1 MIEDNWQDNVAS
13 LFERLLPVGTAVI
26 LMLLTYAPIYL
37 GVFNNVR
44 ADLGLVA
51 VYFWMLNRS
60 DLFDLKSVVFM
71 GILDGTLSSSA
82 FGLTLFSY
90 LLMYVLMINLRKFLN
105 GRSFV
110 VVWYGFI
117 ALSLVTYLLKWMIA
131 TVYYGQFL
139 PMTSLMFSYF
149 QCAAIYPLISMLL
162 AWIQNIFLQ
171 DDEL

>member
-13 LFERLLPVGTAVI
+13 LFERLLPVSTAVI
-26 LMLLTYAPIYL
+26 LMLLTHAPIYL

-44 ADLGLVA
+44 ADLGLAA

-90 LLMYVLMINLRKFLN
+90 LRFMV
-105 GRSFV
+105 
-110 VVWYGFI
+110 
-117 ALSLVTYLLKWMIA
+117 A
-131 TVYYGQFL
+131 Q
-139 PMTSLMFSYF
+139 
-149 QCAAIYPLISMLL
+149 
-162 AWIQNIFLQ
+162 
-171 DDEL
+171 